1 MSLRSVALPV
11 AAAGVKHPSSFSEM
25 FRLALGLI
33 QRRQRILF
41 VWLVIERVAVG
52 ACDLLVAG
60 AMYLLFL
67 LLQGGS
73 PSHHFWWI
81 PKTTL
86 AAALA
91 SAGMVVLR
99 SGLDLLATRRVVGYT
114 QNLYKDF
121 LLRLTHGY
129 SEMRW
134 GRFVE
139 CNRSELLNHTVN
151 TAREAATFYH
161 HSIEMTA
168 AVAVVMIMTIALV
181 YQSLV
186 AACGLG
192 AAVLLFYGV
201 HRLLIRERLQCAAS
215 EREESL
221 RMLQRRLADIFASGK
236 EIRTYQ
242 NQDFFYHR
250 ISEQA
255 GSLAVS
261 NRWVAL
267 LPLVARIL
275 SDQGVVLLFLGV
287 VVAVELRH
295 GDVRQVLSLLVFY
308 FVLSRRLL
316 PLISQISL
324 TAGQVESTCENVRL
338 VDSELTKCNL
348 QRTSALTTQLPP
360 AGFVLELDQV
370 SFSFDGEAAILRDV
384 DLRLRAGESVVLR
397 GVSGSGKSSLLNL
410 MAGVSQPDA
419 GVVRVDRT
427 SLAYVPQEI
436 ILLDDSIRNNLLFG
450 LAEKSD
456 AELMDALAAA
466 RLSEFV
472 AALPHGLETCVG
484 DNGVLFSGGQR
495 QRLALAR
502 AILRGVT
509 LLILDEATSA
519 LDDENEGQ
527 VLETLGAAGI
537 AVVLATHRVHKHFSA
552 HRVFQL
558 QQGQLIEEARAP
570 WISFPDTLSDGF
582 PKAGI
587 HTPSLAYIGTK
598 E

>member
-1 MSLRSVALPV
+1 MSIRSAPFLVDV
-11 AAAGVKHPSSFSEM
+11 GDVKRSFNFSEIFQVA
-25 FRLALGLI
+25 FRLM
-33 QRRQRILF
+33 QRRQRFLF
-41 VWLVIERVAVG
+41 AWLVVERVAVG
-52 ACDLLVAG
+52 VCDLLVAG
-60 AMYLLFL
+60 AMYVLFL

-73 PSHHFWWI
+73 PPHHFWWT

-86 AAALA
+86 VAALITA
-91 SAGMVVLR
+91 AMIVLR
-99 SGLDLLATRRVVGYT
+99 SALDLWATRRVVGYV
-114 QNLYKDF
+114 QNLHKDF

-134 GRFVE
+134 GSFVE

-161 HSIEMTA
+161 YSIEMTA
-168 AVAVVMIMTIALV
+168 AVAVVLIMTVALV
-181 YQSLV
+181 YQSPA

-201 HRLLIRERLQCAAS
+201 HRFLIRERLQRAAS
-215 EREESL
+215 EREQSL
-221 RMLQRRLADIFASGK
+221 RMLQRRLADVFASGK

-242 NQDFFYHR
+242 NQDFFHGR
-250 ISEQA
+250 IREQA
-255 GSLAVS
+255 GSLGVS
-261 NRWVAL
+261 SRQVAL

-287 VVAVELRH
+287 VVAVQLRH
-295 GDVRQVLSLLVFY
+295 GDVRQLLSLLVFY

-324 TAGQVESTCENVRL
+324 TAGQVESTCENVRI
-338 VDSELTKCNL
+338 VDSELTKCRL
-348 QRTSALTTQLPP
+348 QRTPPRPIQLPA
-360 AGFVLELDQV
+360 AGFVLELDGV
-370 SFSFDGEAAILRDV
+370 SFAFGEDTPILRDV
-384 DLRLRAGESVVLR
+384 HLRLSAGESVVLC

-419 GVVRVDRT
+419 GVVRVDR
-427 SLAYVPQEI
+427 SSVAYVPQEI

-450 LAEKSD
+450 LENKSD
-456 AELMDALAAA
+456 AELMDALETA

-472 AALPHGLETCVG
+472 AALPLGIETGVG

-509 LLILDEATSA
+509 LLVLDEATSA

-527 VLETLGAAGI
+527 VLKNLGAAGI

-552 HRVFQL
+552 HRVFRL
-558 QQGQLIEEARAP
+558 QHGQLIEETKVP
-570 WISFPDTLSDGF
+570 WISPQDQPG
-582 PKAGI
+582 
-587 HTPSLAYIGTK
+587 LAYIGTK

>member
-1 MSLRSVALPV
+1 MRSTPFPLD
-11 AAAGVKHPSSFSEM
+11 AANGKRSFSFSEI
-25 FRLALGLI
+25 FRLAFRLI
-33 QRRQRILF
+33 QKRQRLLF
-41 VWLVIERVAVG
+41 AWLVIERVAVG
-52 ACDLLVAG
+52 VCDLFVAG

-73 PSHHFWWI
+73 PARHFWWT

-86 AAALA
+86 AAALI
-91 SAGMVVLR
+91 SAGLVVLR
-99 SGLDLLATRRVVGYT
+99 SGMDLLATRRVVGYI
-114 QNLYKDF
+114 QNLYKDI

-134 GRFVE
+134 SSFVE

-161 HSIEMTA
+161 HSIEMIP
-168 AVAVVMIMTIALV
+168 AVAVVLIMTVALV
-181 YQSLV
+181 YQNLA

-192 AAVLLFYGV
+192 AAVLLFYAV
-201 HRLLIRERLQCAAS
+201 HRFLIRGRLQRAAAK
-215 EREESL
+215 REQSL
-221 RMLQRRLADIFASGK
+221 RMLQRRLADVFASGK

-242 NQDFFYHR
+242 NQDFFHGR

-255 GSLAVS
+255 GFLAAS
-261 NRWVAL
+261 SRQVAL
-267 LPLVARIL
+267 LPLLARIL
-275 SDQGVVLLFLGV
+275 SDQGAVLLFLGV
-287 VVAVELRH
+287 VVAVQLRH

-316 PLISQISL
+316 PLISQISF
-324 TAGQVESTCENVRL
+324 TAGQVESYCENVRI
-338 VDSELTKCNL
+338 VDAELNKCRL
-348 QRTSALTTQLPP
+348 QRTPARAIQLP
-360 AGFVLELDQV
+360 AVGFVLELDGV
-370 SFSFDGEAAILRDV
+370 GFSFDEDSPILCDV
-384 DLRLRAGESVVLR
+384 HLRLRAGESVVLR

-410 MAGVSQPDA
+410 MAGVAQPDA
-419 GVVRVDRT
+419 GVVRMDRT
-427 SLAYVPQEI
+427 SVAYVPQEI

-456 AELMDALAAA
+456 TELMNALTTA

-472 AALPHGLETCVG
+472 AALPLGLETGVG

-509 LLILDEATSA
+509 LLLLDEATSA
-519 LDDENEGQ
+519 LDDENEGH
-527 VLETLGAAGI
+527 VLKNLSAAGI
-537 AVVLATHRVHKHFSA
+537 AVVLATHRVHKRFCA
-552 HRVFQL
+552 HRVFRL

-570 WISFPDTLSDGF
+570 WISSQDKG
-582 PKAGI
+582 
-587 HTPSLAYIGTK
+587 LAYIGTK
-598 E
+598 K

>member
-1 MSLRSVALPV
+1 MSIRSALSRV
-11 AAAGVKHPSSFSEM
+11 DLADAKRSFSFSEM
-25 FRLALGLI
+25 FQLAFRLT
-33 QRRQRILF
+33 QKRQRLLF
-41 VWLVIERVAVG
+41 AWLVVEKVAVG
-52 ACDLLVAG
+52 VCDLLVAG

-73 PSHHFWWI
+73 PSHHFWWT

-86 AAALA
+86 GAALIT
-91 SAGMVVLR
+91 AGTIVLR
-99 SGLDLLATRRVVGYT
+99 SGMDLLATRRVVRYL

-129 SEMRW
+129 SDMRW
-134 GRFVE
+134 SSFVE

-161 HSIEMTA
+161 HSIEMA
-168 AVAVVMIMTIALV
+168 ASVAVVMIMTVALV
-181 YQSLV
+181 YQSP
-186 AACGLG
+186 AAASGLG
-192 AAVLLFYGV
+192 AAVILFYGV
-201 HRLLIRERLQCAAS
+201 HRLLIREKLQRAAS
-215 EREESL
+215 EREQAL
-221 RMLQRRLADIFASGK
+221 RMLQRRLADVFASGK

-242 NQDFFYHR
+242 NQDFFHSR

-255 GSLAVS
+255 ESLAIS
-261 NRWVAL
+261 NGQVVL

-287 VVAVELRH
+287 VVAVQLRH
-295 GDVRQVLSLLVFY
+295 GDVRQMLSLLIFY

-316 PLISQISL
+316 PLMSQISF
-324 TAGQVESTCENVRL
+324 TAGQVESTCENLRI
-338 VDSELTKCNL
+338 VDAELNKCRL
-348 QRTSALTTQLPP
+348 QRTPALAIQLPP
-360 AGFVLELDQV
+360 AGFALELDGV
-370 SFSFDGEAAILRDV
+370 RFSFDEDVPVLRNIH
-384 DLRLRAGESVVLR
+384 LRLRAGESVVLR

-410 MAGVSQPDA
+410 MAGVSQPDI

-427 SLAYVPQEI
+427 RVAYVPQEI

-450 LAEKSD
+450 LADKSD
-456 AELMDALAAA
+456 AELMDALATA

-472 AALPHGLETCVG
+472 AALPLGLETGVG

-509 LLILDEATSA
+509 LLLLDEATSA
-519 LDDENEGQ
+519 LDDENEER
-527 VLETLGAAGI
+527 VLENLSAVGI
-537 AVVLATHRVHKHFSA
+537 AVVLATHRAHKHFCA
-552 HRVFQL
+552 DRVFHL
-558 QQGQLIEEARAP
+558 QQGRLVEE
-570 WISFPDTLSDGF
+570 T
-582 PKAGI
+582 KAGWLSSE
-587 HTPSLAYIGTK
+587 HELHPAFVGTK

>member
-1 MSLRSVALPV
+1 MSIRSAPFPV
-11 AAAGVKHPSSFSEM
+11 DLGDVKRSFSFSEI
-25 FRLALGLI
+25 FRLAFRLM
-33 QRRQRILF
+33 QRRQRFLF
-41 VWLVIERVAVG
+41 AWLVVERVAVG
-52 ACDLLVAG
+52 VCDLLVAG
-60 AMYLLFL
+60 AMYVLFL

-73 PSHHFWWI
+73 PSHHFWWT

-86 AAALA
+86 VAALITA
-91 SAGMVVLR
+91 AMVVLR
-99 SGLDLLATRRVVGYT
+99 SALDLWATRRVVGYI

-161 HSIEMTA
+161 YSIEMTA
-168 AVAVVMIMTIALV
+168 AVAVVLIMTVALV
-181 YQSLV
+181 YQSPA

-201 HRLLIRERLQCAAS
+201 HRFLIREKLQRAAS
-215 EREESL
+215 EREQSV
-221 RMLQRRLADIFASGK
+221 RMLQRRLADVFASGK

-242 NQDFFYHR
+242 NQDFFHGR
-250 ISEQA
+250 IREQA
-255 GSLAVS
+255 GALGVS
-261 NRWVAL
+261 SRQVAL

-287 VVAVELRH
+287 VVAVELHH

-324 TAGQVESTCENVRL
+324 TAGQVESTCENVRI
-338 VDSELTKCNL
+338 VDAELTKCRL
-348 QRTSALTTQLPP
+348 HRTPPRAIQLPA
-360 AGFVLELDQV
+360 AGFVLELDGV
-370 SFSFDGEAAILRDV
+370 SFSFGEDAPILCDV
-384 DLRLRAGESVVLR
+384 HLRLRAGESVMLR

-410 MAGVSQPDA
+410 IAGVSQPDA
-419 GVVRVDRT
+419 GVVRVDR
-427 SLAYVPQEI
+427 SSVAYVPQEI

-450 LAEKSD
+450 LEKRSD
-456 AELMDALAAA
+456 AELMDALATA

-472 AALPHGLETCVG
+472 LALPLGLETGVG

-509 LLILDEATSA
+509 LLVLDEATSA

-527 VLETLGAAGI
+527 VLKNLGAAGI
-537 AVVLATHRVHKHFSA
+537 AVVLATHRVHKHFCA
-552 HRVFQL
+552 HRVFRL
-558 QQGQLIEEARAP
+558 QHGQLIEETKAP
-570 WISFPDTLSDGF
+570 WISSQDEPG
-582 PKAGI
+582 
-587 HTPSLAYIGTK
+587 LAYIGTNK
-598 E
+598 

>member
-1 MSLRSVALPV
+1 M
-11 AAAGVKHPSSFSEM
+11 
-25 FRLALGLI
+25 
-33 QRRQRILF
+33 QRRQRLLF
-41 VWLVIERVAVG
+41 AWLVVERVAVG
-52 ACDLLVAG
+52 VCDLLVAG

-73 PSHHFWWI
+73 PSHHFWWT

-86 AAALA
+86 VAALITA
-91 SAGMVVLR
+91 AMIVLR
-99 SGLDLLATRRVVGYT
+99 SAMDLWATRRVVGYV

-134 GRFVE
+134 GSFVE

-161 HSIEMTA
+161 YSIEMTA
-168 AVAVVMIMTIALV
+168 AVAVVLIMTVALV
-181 YQSLV
+181 YQSP
-186 AACGLG
+186 AAAFGLG

-201 HRLLIRERLQCAAS
+201 HRFLIRERLQRAAS
-215 EREESL
+215 EREQSL
-221 RMLQRRLADIFASGK
+221 RMLQRRLADVFASGK

-242 NQDFFYHR
+242 NQDFFHGR
-250 ISEQA
+250 IREQA
-255 GSLAVS
+255 GSLGVS
-261 NRWVAL
+261 SRQVAL

-287 VVAVELRH
+287 VVAVQLRH

-324 TAGQVESTCENVRL
+324 TAGQVESTCENVRI
-338 VDSELTKCNL
+338 VDSELTKCRL
-348 QRTSALTTQLPP
+348 HRTPPRTAQLP
-360 AGFVLELDQV
+360 AVGSVLELDGV
-370 SFSFDGEAAILRDV
+370 SFSFGEDSLILRNV
-384 DLRLRAGESVVLR
+384 HLRLRAGESVVLC

-419 GVVRVDRT
+419 GVVRVDR
-427 SLAYVPQEI
+427 SSVAYVPQEI

-450 LAEKSD
+450 LGKKSD
-456 AELMDALAAA
+456 AELMHALATA
-466 RLSEFV
+466 RLSELV
-472 AALPHGLETCVG
+472 SALPLGLETGVG

-502 AILRGVT
+502 AILRGVK
-509 LLILDEATSA
+509 LLLLDEATSA

-527 VLETLGAAGI
+527 VLENLGAAGI
-537 AVVLATHRVHKHFSA
+537 AVVLATHRVHKHFRA
-552 HRVFQL
+552 HRVFRL
-558 QQGQLIEEARAP
+558 QHGQLIEE
-570 WISFPDTLSDGF
+570 T
-582 PKAGI
+582 KVAGI
-587 HTPSLAYIGTK
+587 SSQDEPGLAYIGTTK
-598 E
+598 

>member
-1 MSLRSVALPV
+1 MSIRSAPFLVDV
-11 AAAGVKHPSSFSEM
+11 GDVKRSFNFSEM
-25 FRLALGLI
+25 FQVAFRLI
-33 QRRQRILF
+33 QRRHRLLF
-41 VWLVIERVAVG
+41 AWLVVERVAVG
-52 ACDLLVAG
+52 VCDLLVAG
-60 AMYLLFL
+60 AMYVLFL

-73 PSHHFWWI
+73 PPHHFWWT

-86 AAALA
+86 VAALITA
-91 SAGMVVLR
+91 AMIVLR
-99 SGLDLLATRRVVGYT
+99 SALDLWATRRVVGYVQT
-114 QNLYKDF
+114 LYKDF
-121 LLRLTHGY
+121 LLRLTDGY

-134 GRFVE
+134 GSFVE

-151 TAREAATFYH
+151 TARDAAIFYH
-161 HSIEMTA
+161 YSIEMTA
-168 AVAVVMIMTIALV
+168 AVTVVLIMTVALI
-181 YQSLV
+181 YQSPA

-201 HRLLIRERLQCAAS
+201 HRFLIRERLQRAAA
-215 EREESL
+215 EREQAQ
-221 RMLQRRLADIFASGK
+221 RMLQRRLADVFASGK

-242 NQDFFYHR
+242 NQDFFHGR
-250 ISEQA
+250 IREQA
-255 GSLAVS
+255 GSLGVS
-261 NRWVAL
+261 SRQVAL

-287 VVAVELRH
+287 VVAVQLRN
-295 GDVRQVLSLLVFY
+295 GDVRQLLSLLVFY

-324 TAGQVESTCENVRL
+324 TAGQVESTCENVRI
-338 VDSELTKCNL
+338 VDSELTKCRF
-348 QRTSALTTQLPP
+348 QRTPPQPIQLPA
-360 AGFVLELDQV
+360 AGFALELDRV
-370 SFSFDGEAAILRDV
+370 SFAFGGDTPILRDIH
-384 DLRLRAGESVVLR
+384 LRLRAGESVVLC

-419 GVVRVDRT
+419 GVVRVDRRRV
-427 SLAYVPQEI
+427 AYVPQEI

-450 LAEKSD
+450 LEKKSD
-456 AELMDALAAA
+456 VELMNALKTA

-472 AALPHGLETCVG
+472 AALPLGIDTGVG

-509 LLILDEATSA
+509 LLVLDEATSA

-527 VLETLGAAGI
+527 VLKNLRAAGI

-552 HRVFQL
+552 HRVFRL
-558 QQGQLIEEARAP
+558 QHGQLIEETKVP
-570 WISFPDTLSDGF
+570 WSSSQDEPG
-582 PKAGI
+582 
-587 HTPSLAYIGTK
+587 LAYIGTK

>member
-1 MSLRSVALPV
+1 MSIRSAPFPV
-11 AAAGVKHPSSFSEM
+11 DVGDVKRSFNFSEIFQVA
-25 FRLALGLI
+25 FRLM
-33 QRRQRILF
+33 QRRQRLLF
-41 VWLVIERVAVG
+41 AWLVVERVAVG
-52 ACDLLVAG
+52 VCDLLVAG

-67 LLQGGS
+67 LLQGGR
-73 PSHHFWWI
+73 PPHHFWWT

-86 AAALA
+86 VAALITA
-91 SAGMVVLR
+91 AMIVLR
-99 SGLDLLATRRVVGYT
+99 SALDLWATRRVVGYV

-134 GRFVE
+134 GSFVE

-151 TAREAATFYH
+151 TARDAATFYH
-161 HSIEMTA
+161 YSIEMTA
-168 AVAVVMIMTIALV
+168 AVAVVLIMTVALI
-181 YQSLV
+181 YQSPA

-201 HRLLIRERLQCAAS
+201 HRFLIRERLQRAAS
-215 EREESL
+215 EREQSL
-221 RMLQRRLADIFASGK
+221 RMLQRRLADVFASGK

-242 NQDFFYHR
+242 NQDFFHGR
-250 ISEQA
+250 IREQA
-255 GSLAVS
+255 GSLGVS
-261 NRWVAL
+261 SRQVAL

-287 VVAVELRH
+287 VVAVQLRH
-295 GDVRQVLSLLVFY
+295 GDVRQLLSLLVFY

-324 TAGQVESTCENVRL
+324 TAGQVESTCENVRI
-338 VDSELTKCNL
+338 VDSELTKCRL
-348 QRTSALTTQLPP
+348 QRTPPRPIQLPA
-360 AGFVLELDQV
+360 AGFVLELDGI
-370 SFSFDGEAAILRDV
+370 SFAFGEDAPILRDV
-384 DLRLRAGESVVLR
+384 DLRLRAGESVVLC

-419 GVVRVDRT
+419 GVVRVDR
-427 SLAYVPQEI
+427 SSVAYVPQEI

-450 LAEKSD
+450 LETKSD
-456 AELMDALAAA
+456 AELMDALETA

-472 AALPHGLETCVG
+472 AALPLGIETGVG

-509 LLILDEATSA
+509 LLVLDEATSA

-527 VLETLGAAGI
+527 VLKNLGAAGI

-552 HRVFQL
+552 HRVFRL
-558 QQGQLIEEARAP
+558 QHGQLVEETKVP
-570 WISFPDTLSDGF
+570 WISQDRPG
-582 PKAGI
+582 
-587 HTPSLAYIGTK
+587 LAYIGTK

>member
-1 MSLRSVALPV
+1 MSIRSTPFPV
-11 AAAGVKHPSSFSEM
+11 VGDVKRSFSFSEI
-25 FRLALGLI
+25 FRLAFRLM
-33 QRRQRILF
+33 QRRQRLLF
-41 VWLVIERVAVG
+41 AWLEVERVAVG
-52 ACDLLVAG
+52 VCDLLVAG
-60 AMYLLFL
+60 AMYVLFL

-73 PSHHFWWI
+73 PPHHFWWT

-86 AAALA
+86 VAALIT
-91 SAGMVVLR
+91 AGMFILR
-99 SGLDLLATRRVVGYT
+99 SVLDLWAPRRVVGYV
-114 QNLYKDF
+114 QNLYNDF

-134 GRFVE
+134 GSFVE

-161 HSIEMTA
+161 YSIEMTA
-168 AVAVVMIMTIALV
+168 AVAVVLIMTVALV
-181 YQSLV
+181 YQSPA

-201 HRLLIRERLQCAAS
+201 HRFLIRERLQRAAS
-215 EREESL
+215 EREQSL
-221 RMLQRRLADIFASGK
+221 RMLQRRLADVFASGK

-242 NQDFFYHR
+242 NQDFFHGR
-250 ISEQA
+250 IREQA
-255 GSLAVS
+255 GALGVS
-261 NRWVAL
+261 SRQVEL
-267 LPLVARIL
+267 LPLVARIVA
-275 SDQGVVLLFLGV
+275 DQGAVLLFLGV
-287 VVAVELRH
+287 VVAVQLRH
-295 GDVRQVLSLLVFY
+295 GDVRQMLSLLVFY

-316 PLISQISL
+316 PMISQISF
-324 TAGQVESTCENVRL
+324 TAGQVESAWENGRI
-338 VDSELTKCNL
+338 VDSELAKCRL
-348 QRTSALTTQLPP
+348 QRTPARAIQLPP
-360 AGFVLELDQV
+360 AGFVLELDGV
-370 SFSFDGEAAILRDV
+370 RFSFDEDEPVLRNIH
-384 DLRLRAGESVVLR
+384 LRLRAGESVVLR

-410 MAGVSQPDA
+410 MAGVSQPDV

-427 SLAYVPQEI
+427 SVAYVPQEI

-472 AALPHGLETCVG
+472 AALPLGLQTGVG

-502 AILRGVT
+502 AMLRGVK
-509 LLILDEATSA
+509 LLVLDEATSA

-527 VLETLGAAGI
+527 VLKNLGAAGI

-552 HRVFQL
+552 ERVFRL
-558 QQGQLIEEARAP
+558 QQGQLIEEADYS
-570 WISFPDTLSDGF
+570 WISSPE
-582 PKAGI
+582 K
-587 HTPSLAYIGTK
+587 PSLAYIGTK
-598 E
+598 K

>member
-1 MSLRSVALPV
+1 MSIRSAPFLVDI
-11 AAAGVKHPSSFSEM
+11 GDVKRSFNFSEIFRVA
-25 FRLALGLI
+25 FRLM
-33 QRRQRILF
+33 QRRQRFLF
-41 VWLVIERVAVG
+41 AWLVVERVAVG
-52 ACDLLVAG
+52 VCDLLVAG

-73 PSHHFWWI
+73 PPHHFWWT

-86 AAALA
+86 VAALITA
-91 SAGMVVLR
+91 AMIVLR
-99 SGLDLLATRRVVGYT
+99 SALDLWATRRVVGYV
-114 QNLYKDF
+114 QSLYQDF

-134 GRFVE
+134 GSFVE

-151 TAREAATFYH
+151 TAREAAIFYH
-161 HSIEMTA
+161 YSIEMTA
-168 AVAVVMIMTIALV
+168 AVAVVLIMTVALV
-181 YQSLV
+181 YQSPA

-201 HRLLIRERLQCAAS
+201 HRFLIRERLQRAAS
-215 EREESL
+215 EREQSL
-221 RMLQRRLADIFASGK
+221 RMLQRRLADVFASGK

-242 NQDFFYHR
+242 NQDFFHDR
-250 ISEQA
+250 IREQA
-255 GSLAVS
+255 GSLGVS
-261 NRWVAL
+261 SRQVAL

-287 VVAVELRH
+287 VVAVQLHH
-295 GDVRQVLSLLVFY
+295 GDVRQLLSLLVFY

-324 TAGQVESTCENVRL
+324 TAGQVESTCENVRI
-338 VDSELTKCNL
+338 VDSELTKCRL
-348 QRTSALTTQLPP
+348 QRTPPRPIQLPA
-360 AGFVLELDQV
+360 AGFVLELNGV
-370 SFSFDGEAAILRDV
+370 SFAFGEDAPILHDV
-384 DLRLRAGESVVLR
+384 HLRLRAGESVVLC

-419 GVVRVDRT
+419 GMVRVDR
-427 SLAYVPQEI
+427 SSVAYVPQEI

-450 LAEKSD
+450 LEKKSD
-456 AELMDALAAA
+456 AELMDALETA

-472 AALPHGLETCVG
+472 AALPLGIETGVG

-509 LLILDEATSA
+509 LLVLDEATSA

-527 VLETLGAAGI
+527 VLKNLGAAGI

-552 HRVFQL
+552 HRVFRL
-558 QQGQLIEEARAP
+558 QHGQLIEEAKIPR
-570 WISFPDTLSDGF
+570 ISQDEPG
-582 PKAGI
+582 
-587 HTPSLAYIGTK
+587 LAYIGTK

>member
-1 MSLRSVALPV
+1 MSSRSAPFLVDVGDVKRSVN
-11 AAAGVKHPSSFSEM
+11 FSEIFQVA
-25 FRLALGLI
+25 FRLI
-33 QRRQRILF
+33 QRRHRLLF
-41 VWLVIERVAVG
+41 AWLVVERVAVG
-52 ACDLLVAG
+52 VCDLLVAG
-60 AMYLLFL
+60 AMYVLFL

-73 PSHHFWWI
+73 PPHHFWWT

-86 AAALA
+86 VAALITA
-91 SAGMVVLR
+91 AMIVLR
-99 SGLDLLATRRVVGYT
+99 SALDLWATRRVVGYVQT
-114 QNLYKDF
+114 LYKDF

-134 GRFVE
+134 GSFVE

-151 TAREAATFYH
+151 TAREAAIFYH
-161 HSIEMTA
+161 YSIEMTA
-168 AVAVVMIMTIALV
+168 AVTVVLIMTVALI
-181 YQSLV
+181 YQSPA

-201 HRLLIRERLQCAAS
+201 HRFLIRERLQRAAS
-215 EREESL
+215 EREQAQ
-221 RMLQRRLADIFASGK
+221 RMLQRRLADVFASGK

-242 NQDFFYHR
+242 NQDFFHGR

-255 GSLAVS
+255 GSLGVS
-261 NRWVAL
+261 SRQVAL

-287 VVAVELRH
+287 VVAVQLRH
-295 GDVRQVLSLLVFY
+295 GDVRQLLSLLVFY

-324 TAGQVESTCENVRL
+324 TAGQVESTCENVRI
-338 VDSELTKCNL
+338 VDSELTKCRL
-348 QRTSALTTQLPP
+348 QRTPPRPIQLPA
-360 AGFVLELDQV
+360 AGFVLELDGV
-370 SFSFDGEAAILRDV
+370 SFAFGEDTPILRDV
-384 DLRLRAGESVVLR
+384 HLRLRAGESVVLC

-419 GVVRVDRT
+419 GVVRVDR
-427 SLAYVPQEI
+427 SSVAYVPQEI

-450 LAEKSD
+450 LEKKTD
-456 AELMDALAAA
+456 AELMDALEAA

-472 AALPHGLETCVG
+472 AALPLGIETGVG

-509 LLILDEATSA
+509 LLVLDEATSA

-527 VLETLGAAGI
+527 VLKNLGAAGI

-552 HRVFQL
+552 NRVFRL
-558 QQGQLIEEARAP
+558 HHGQLVEETKVP
-570 WISFPDTLSDGF
+570 WVSSQDVPG
-582 PKAGI
+582 
-587 HTPSLAYIGTK
+587 LAYIGTK

>member
-1 MSLRSVALPV
+1 MSIRSAPFPV
-11 AAAGVKHPSSFSEM
+11 AVGDVKRSFSFSEI
-25 FRLALGLI
+25 FRLAFRLM
-33 QRRQRILF
+33 QRRQRFLF
-41 VWLVIERVAVG
+41 AWLVVERVAVG

-60 AMYLLFL
+60 AMYVLFL

-73 PSHHFWWI
+73 PSHHFWWT
-81 PKTTL
+81 PKSTL
-86 AAALA
+86 VAALIT
-91 SAGMVVLR
+91 AGMVILR
-99 SGLDLLATRRVVGYT
+99 SALDLWATRRVVVYV

-134 GRFVE
+134 GSFVE

-161 HSIEMTA
+161 YSIEMTA
-168 AVAVVMIMTIALV
+168 AVAVVLIMTVALV
-181 YQSLV
+181 YQSPA

-201 HRLLIRERLQCAAS
+201 HRFLIRERLQRAAS
-215 EREESL
+215 EREQSL
-221 RMLQRRLADIFASGK
+221 RMLQRRLADVFASGK

-242 NQDFFYHR
+242 NQDFFHGR
-250 ISEQA
+250 IREQA
-255 GSLAVS
+255 ASLGVS
-261 NRWVAL
+261 SRQVAL

-324 TAGQVESTCENVRL
+324 TAGQVESTCENVRI
-338 VDSELTKCNL
+338 VDGELTKCRL
-348 QRTSALTTQLPP
+348 HRTPPRAIQLPA
-360 AGFVLELDQV
+360 AGFVLELDGV
-370 SFSFDGEAAILRDV
+370 GFSFGEDAPILRNI
-384 DLRLRAGESVVLR
+384 DLRLRAGESVMLR

-410 MAGVSQPDA
+410 IAGVSQPGA
-419 GVVRVDRT
+419 GVVRVDR
-427 SLAYVPQEI
+427 SSVAYVPQEI

-450 LAEKSD
+450 LEKKSD
-456 AELMDALAAA
+456 SELMDALETA

-472 AALPHGLETCVG
+472 AALPLGLETGVG

-509 LLILDEATSA
+509 LLVLDEATSA
-519 LDDENEGQ
+519 LDDENEGH
-527 VLETLGAAGI
+527 VLKNLGAAGI
-537 AVVLATHRVHKHFSA
+537 AVVLATHRVHKQFCA
-552 HRVFQL
+552 HRVFRL
-558 QQGQLIEEARAP
+558 QHGRLIEETKGP
-570 WISFPDTLSDGF
+570 WSSSQDEPG
-582 PKAGI
+582 
-587 HTPSLAYIGTK
+587 LAHIGTNK
-598 E
+598 

>member
-1 MSLRSVALPV
+1 M
-11 AAAGVKHPSSFSEM
+11 
-25 FRLALGLI
+25 
-33 QRRQRILF
+33 
-41 VWLVIERVAVG
+41 
-52 ACDLLVAG
+52 
-60 AMYLLFL
+60 
-67 LLQGGS
+67 
-73 PSHHFWWI
+73 
-81 PKTTL
+81 
-86 AAALA
+86 
-91 SAGMVVLR
+91 
-99 SGLDLLATRRVVGYT
+99 DLLATRRVVGYI

-134 GRFVE
+134 AYFVE

-161 HSIEMTA
+161 HLIELTA
-168 AVAVVMIMTIALV
+168 AVAVVMIMTVALV
-181 YQSLV
+181 YQSLA

-201 HRLLIRERLQCAAS
+201 HRFLIRDRLQRAAS
-215 EREESL
+215 EREQSL
-221 RMLQRRLADIFASGK
+221 RMLQRRLADVFASGK

-242 NQDFFYHR
+242 NQDFFHGR
-250 ISEQA
+250 IGEQA
-255 GSLAVS
+255 GFLAVS
-261 NRWVAL
+261 NRQVAL

-287 VVAVELRH
+287 VVAVQLRH

-316 PLISQISL
+316 PLISQISF
-324 TAGQVESTCENVRL
+324 TAGQVESTCENVRI
-338 VDSELTKCNL
+338 VDSELTKCRL
-348 QRTSALTTQLPP
+348 QRTPAQAIQLPP
-360 AGFVLELDQV
+360 AGFVLELDRV
-370 SFSFDGEAAILRDV
+370 CFSFDEDVPVLRNIH
-384 DLRLRAGESVVLR
+384 LRLRAGESVVLR

-427 SLAYVPQEI
+427 SVAYVPQEI

-450 LAEKSD
+450 LPAKSD
-456 AELMDALAAA
+456 AELMNALATA

-472 AALPHGLETCVG
+472 AALPLGLETGVG

-509 LLILDEATSA
+509 LLLLDEATSA

-527 VLETLGAAGI
+527 VLKNLGAAGI
-537 AVVLATHRVHKHFSA
+537 AVVLATHRVHKHFCA
-552 HRVFQL
+552 GRVFRL
-558 QQGQLIEEARAP
+558 QQGQLIEEAKVP
-570 WISFPDTLSDGF
+570 WISSQIKPG
-582 PKAGI
+582 
-587 HTPSLAYIGTK
+587 LAYIGTK
-598 E
+598 K

>member
-1 MSLRSVALPV
+1 MSIRSALFPVDVAD
-11 AAAGVKHPSSFSEM
+11 VKRSFSFSEI
-25 FRLALGLI
+25 FRLAFRLT
-33 QRRQRILF
+33 QKRQRLLF
-41 VWLVIERVAVG
+41 AWLVVERVAVG
-52 ACDLLVAG
+52 VCDLLVAG
-60 AMYLLFL
+60 SMYLLFL

-73 PSHHFWWI
+73 PSHHFWWT

-86 AAALA
+86 AAALITT
-91 SAGMVVLR
+91 GMVVLR
-99 SGLDLLATRRVVGYT
+99 SAMDLLATRRVVGYI

-134 GRFVE
+134 GSFVE

-168 AVAVVMIMTIALV
+168 AVAVVMIMTVALV
-181 YQSLV
+181 YQSLA

-192 AAVLLFYGV
+192 AAVILFYGV
-201 HRLLIRERLQCAAS
+201 HRFLIRGRLQRAAS
-215 EREESL
+215 EREQSL
-221 RMLQRRLADIFASGK
+221 RMLQRRLADVFASGK

-242 NQDFFYHR
+242 NQEFFHRR

-255 GSLAVS
+255 GVLAVS
-261 NRWVAL
+261 SRQVAL

-287 VVAVELRH
+287 VVAVQLRH

-316 PLISQISL
+316 PLISQISF
-324 TAGQVESTCENVRL
+324 TAGQVESTCENVRI
-338 VDSELTKCNL
+338 VDSELTKCRL
-348 QRTSALTTQLPP
+348 QRTPARAIQLT
-360 AGFVLELDQV
+360 AVGFVLELDGV
-370 SFSFDGEAAILRDV
+370 SFSFDEEAPILRNV
-384 DLRLRAGESVVLR
+384 HLRLRAGESVVLR

-410 MAGVSQPDA
+410 MAGVAQPDA

-427 SLAYVPQEI
+427 SVAYVPQEI

-456 AELMDALAAA
+456 AELMNALATA

-472 AALPHGLETCVG
+472 AALPLGLETGVG

-502 AILRGVT
+502 AILRGVR
-509 LLILDEATSA
+509 LLLLDEATSA

-527 VLETLGAAGI
+527 VLKNLGAAGI
-537 AVVLATHRVHKHFSA
+537 AVVLATHRVHKHFRA
-552 HRVFQL
+552 QRVFRL
-558 QQGQLIEEARAP
+558 QQGQLIEEAKAP
-570 WISFPDTLSDGF
+570 WISSQDRPG
-582 PKAGI
+582 
-587 HTPSLAYIGTK
+587 LAYIGTK
-598 E
+598 K

>member
-1 MSLRSVALPV
+1 MSIRSALFPVTVAD
-11 AAAGVKHPSSFSEM
+11 AKRSFSFSEI
-25 FRLALGLI
+25 FRLAFRLI
-33 QRRQRILF
+33 QRRQRLLF
-41 VWLVIERVAVG
+41 AWLVVERVAVG
-52 ACDLLVAG
+52 VCDLLVAG

-73 PSHHFWWI
+73 PSHHLWWT

-86 AAALA
+86 AAALITA
-91 SAGMVVLR
+91 AMVVLR
-99 SGLDLLATRRVVGYT
+99 SAMDLLTTRGAVGYT
-114 QNLYKDF
+114 QNLYRDF

-134 GRFVE
+134 SSFVE

-161 HSIEMTA
+161 YSIEMIA
-168 AVAVVMIMTIALV
+168 AVAVVMIMTVALV
-181 YQSLV
+181 YQSLA

-192 AAVLLFYGV
+192 AAVFLFYAV
-201 HRLLIRERLQCAAS
+201 HRFLIRERLQRAAS
-215 EREESL
+215 KREQSL
-221 RMLQRRLADIFASGK
+221 RTLQRRLADMFASGK

-242 NQDFFYHR
+242 NQDFFHGR
-250 ISEQA
+250 IGEQSR
-255 GSLAVS
+255 SLAVS
-261 NRWVAL
+261 NRQAAL

-275 SDQGVVLLFLGV
+275 SDQGVVLLFLGI
-287 VVAVELRH
+287 VVAVQLRH
-295 GDVRQVLSLLVFY
+295 GDVRQLLSLLVFY

-324 TAGQVESTCENVRL
+324 TAGQVESSYENVRI
-338 VDSELTKCNL
+338 VDSELTKCRL
-348 QRTSALTTQLPP
+348 QRAPAPVNQPP
-360 AGFVLELDQV
+360 SVGFVLELDQV
-370 SFSFDGEAAILRDV
+370 CFSFEEDVPFLRNV
-384 DLRLRAGESVVLR
+384 HLRLRAGESVVLR

-427 SLAYVPQEI
+427 SVAYVPQEI

-456 AELMDALAAA
+456 AELMNALAVA

-472 AALPHGLETCVG
+472 AALPHGLDTGVG

-509 LLILDEATSA
+509 LLLLDEATSA

-527 VLETLGAAGI
+527 VLKNLGAAGI
-537 AVVLATHRVHKHFSA
+537 AVVLATHRVHKHFCA
-552 HRVFQL
+552 QRVFTV
-558 QQGQLIEEARAP
+558 QQGQLIEEAKVPSNFFSRSAGP
-570 WISFPDTLSDGF
+570 
-582 PKAGI
+582 GI
-587 HTPSLAYIGTK
+587 HRDK
-598 E
+598 EMTSR

>member
-1 MSLRSVALPV
+1 MSIRSHPFPV
-11 AAAGVKHPSSFSEM
+11 DAGDVKRAFNFSEI
-25 FRLALGLI
+25 FRVAYRLM
-33 QRRQRILF
+33 QRRQRLLF
-41 VWLVIERVAVG
+41 AWLVVERVAVG
-52 ACDLLVAG
+52 VCDLLVAG

-67 LLQGGS
+67 LLQGGR
-73 PSHHFWWI
+73 PPHHFWWT

-86 AAALA
+86 VAALITA
-91 SAGMVVLR
+91 AMIVLR
-99 SGLDLLATRRVVGYT
+99 SALDLWATRRVVGYV

-134 GRFVE
+134 GSFVE

-151 TAREAATFYH
+151 TARDAATFYH
-161 HSIEMTA
+161 YSIEMTA
-168 AVAVVMIMTIALV
+168 AVAVVLIMTVALI
-181 YQSLV
+181 YQSPA

-201 HRLLIRERLQCAAS
+201 HRFLIRERLQRAAS
-215 EREESL
+215 EREQSL
-221 RMLQRRLADIFASGK
+221 RMLQRRLADVFASGK

-242 NQDFFYHR
+242 NQDFFHGR
-250 ISEQA
+250 IREQA
-255 GSLAVS
+255 GSLGVS
-261 NRWVAL
+261 SRQVAL

-287 VVAVELRH
+287 VVAVQLRH
-295 GDVRQVLSLLVFY
+295 GDVRQLLSLLVFY

-324 TAGQVESTCENVRL
+324 TAGQVESTCENVRI
-338 VDSELTKCNL
+338 VDSELTKCRL
-348 QRTSALTTQLPP
+348 QRTPPRPIQLPA
-360 AGFVLELDQV
+360 AGFVLELDGI
-370 SFSFDGEAAILRDV
+370 SFAFGEDAPILRDV
-384 DLRLRAGESVVLR
+384 HLRLRAGESVVLC

-419 GVVRVDRT
+419 GVVRVDR
-427 SLAYVPQEI
+427 SSVAYVPQEI

-450 LAEKSD
+450 LDTKSD
-456 AELMDALAAA
+456 AELMDALETA

-472 AALPHGLETCVG
+472 AALPLGIETGVG

-509 LLILDEATSA
+509 LLVLDEATSA

-527 VLETLGAAGI
+527 VLKNLGAAGI

-552 HRVFQL
+552 HRVFRL
-558 QQGQLIEEARAP
+558 QHGQLVEETKVP
-570 WISFPDTLSDGF
+570 WISSQDEPG
-582 PKAGI
+582 
-587 HTPSLAYIGTK
+587 LAYIGTK

>member
-1 MSLRSVALPV
+1 MSIRSHPFPV
-11 AAAGVKHPSSFSEM
+11 DAGDVKRAFNFSEI
-25 FRLALGLI
+25 FRVAYRLM
-33 QRRQRILF
+33 QRRQRLLF
-41 VWLVIERVAVG
+41 AWLVVERVAVG
-52 ACDLLVAG
+52 VCDLLVAG

-67 LLQGGS
+67 LLQGGR
-73 PSHHFWWI
+73 PPHHFWWT

-86 AAALA
+86 VAALITA
-91 SAGMVVLR
+91 AMIVLR
-99 SGLDLLATRRVVGYT
+99 SALDLWATRRVVGYV

-134 GRFVE
+134 GSFVE

-151 TAREAATFYH
+151 TARDAATFYH
-161 HSIEMTA
+161 YSIEMTA
-168 AVAVVMIMTIALV
+168 AVAVVLIMTVALI
-181 YQSLV
+181 YQSPA

-201 HRLLIRERLQCAAS
+201 HRFLIRERLQRAAS
-215 EREESL
+215 EREQSL
-221 RMLQRRLADIFASGK
+221 RMLQRRLADVFASGK

-242 NQDFFYHR
+242 NQDFFHGR
-250 ISEQA
+250 IREQA
-255 GSLAVS
+255 GSLGVS
-261 NRWVAL
+261 SRQVAL

-287 VVAVELRH
+287 VVAVQLRH
-295 GDVRQVLSLLVFY
+295 GDVRQLLSLLVFY

-324 TAGQVESTCENVRL
+324 TAGQVESTCENVRI
-338 VDSELTKCNL
+338 VDSELTKCRL
-348 QRTSALTTQLPP
+348 QRTPPRPIQLPA
-360 AGFVLELDQV
+360 AGFVLELDGI
-370 SFSFDGEAAILRDV
+370 SFAFGEDAPILRDV
-384 DLRLRAGESVVLR
+384 HLRLRAGESVVLC

-419 GVVRVDRT
+419 GVVRVDR
-427 SLAYVPQEI
+427 SSVAYVPQEI

-450 LAEKSD
+450 LDTKSD
-456 AELMDALAAA
+456 AELMDALETA

-472 AALPHGLETCVG
+472 AALPLGIETGVG

-509 LLILDEATSA
+509 LLVLDEATSA

-527 VLETLGAAGI
+527 VLKNLGAAGI

-552 HRVFQL
+552 HRVFRL
-558 QQGQLIEEARAP
+558 QHGQLVEETKVP
-570 WISFPDTLSDGF
+570 WISSQDRPR
-582 PKAGI
+582 
-587 HTPSLAYIGTK
+587 LAYIGTK